1 MWKHKEKQ
9 MPEVFEDVVFDA
21 AMCVYIGFYDGLN
34 FIETKTNNQFAPEV
48 VVKWAKLSEVIERAT
63 SNANLEPIV
72 ASLQGRA
79 DICAEELMD
88 EAQLTIQWFK
98 KSKLLEKQLNT
109 AKETMETIL
118 NQFHKH
124 KDSEKDGF
132 MVNWDIVAA
141 SNAVKIENAL
151 YEINKLGGEDVE
163 L

>member
-1 MWKHKEKQ
+1 MWKRRENQ
-9 MPEVFEDVVFDA
+9 MPEIFEDVVFDA
-21 AMCVYIGFYDGLN
+21 VMGVYVGFYDGLN
-34 FIETKTNNQFAPEV
+34 FIEARTNNQFAPEV
-48 VVKWAKLSEVIERAT
+48 IIKWAKLSEVVTRAT

-88 EAQLTIQWFK
+88 EAQLTTQWFK
-98 KSKLLEKQLNT
+98 ESKLREKQLNI

-141 SNAVKIENAL
+141 SNAVKIDNAL
-151 YEINKLGGEDVE
+151 YEINKLGVEDVE